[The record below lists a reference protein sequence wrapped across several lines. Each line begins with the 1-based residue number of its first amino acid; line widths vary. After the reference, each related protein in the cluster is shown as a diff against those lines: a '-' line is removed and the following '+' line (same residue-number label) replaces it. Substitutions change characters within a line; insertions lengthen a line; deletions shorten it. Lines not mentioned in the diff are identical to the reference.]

1 MSLID
6 RINANPLPF
15 AQLLGIEFMS
25 VEADALA
32 ARMVIRP
39 ELCTIG
45 GIAHGGAIMSFADT
59 LGAAAA
65 FINLPA
71 DAKGTTTIE
80 SKTNFVAAAPAGSTV
95 IGRTTPRPSR
105 QEDPGVA
112 NPRRNRRREARRAH
126 RADAD
131 ESLSGRPPTRRPN
144 PSKQIQMNGRR
155 DRAGMGR
162 ASRRWSEWPL
172 VNRSQIAASAA
183 VKKLVPTS
191 PSRLRAALPGAMASK
206 A

>member
-39 ELCTIG
+39 ELCTMG

-95 IGRTTPRPSR
+95 IGRTSLVHRGKRTQVWQTLVATEDEKLVALIVQTQLNLERPTA
-105 QEDPGVA
+105 DPAAKPVQA
-112 NPRRNRRREARRAH
+112 NPNKWAAR
-126 RADAD
+126 
-131 ESLSGRPPTRRPN
+131 SGGYGVRLE
-144 PSKQIQMNGRR
+144 GVE
-155 DRAGMGR
+155 GM
-162 ASRRWSEWPL
+162 
-172 VNRSQIAASAA
+172 
-183 VKKLVPTS
+183 
-191 PSRLRAALPGAMASK
+191 AAL
-206 A
+206 